1 MPLQQYN
8 QQQQTGPNFSQAME
22 DDDEVWVQIEEAISS
37 FFLRSLQ
44 RIQPVWDIL
53 LIPATYADFNP
64 ATIDIRVKRFR
75 MRINND
81 SWVDGLANFGKGLS
95 PSAWG

>member
-8 QQQQTGPNFSQAME
+8 QQQQTGPNFS
-22 DDDEVWVQIEEAISS
+22 
-37 FFLRSLQ
+37 Q

-81 SWVDGLANFGKGLS
+81 SWVDGLTNFGKGLS